1 MENRYMEEKEMLQLK
16 LDMGELKVNVSSIK
30 EDMSD
35 IKHSL
40 SSNVEDISKS
50 LIMLTTIH
58 EKQIYNIEEHKTI
71 HNRIDDVKADTK
83 LIDICQKNL
92 DKKVDLLAT
101 EHNACV
107 ERRRTYIENRRNS
120 PYRRAVDKCIEY
132 GVVIIMAL
140 IVYTL
145 IVQAPN
151 FFTFIDTKPIIHHA
165 IVPVVK

>member
-1 MENRYMEEKEMLQLK
+1 MEETEMMQLK
-16 LDMGELKVNVSSIK
+16 LDIGELKVNISSIK
-30 EDMSD
+30 EDMND

-58 EKQIYNIEEHKTI
+58 EKQIYNIEEHKNI
-71 HNRIDDVKADTK
+71 HNRIDDIKVDVKAVDT
-83 LIDICQKNL
+83 CQKDL
-92 DKKVDLLAT
+92 DKKLDLLTT

-107 ERRRTYIENRRNS
+107 ERRKSDIENRRNS
-120 PYRRAVDKCIEY
+120 PFRRAVDKCIEY

-151 FFTFIDTKPIIHHA
+151 FFTFMDTKPVSVIAPHA
-165 IVPVVK
+165 LVPVVK